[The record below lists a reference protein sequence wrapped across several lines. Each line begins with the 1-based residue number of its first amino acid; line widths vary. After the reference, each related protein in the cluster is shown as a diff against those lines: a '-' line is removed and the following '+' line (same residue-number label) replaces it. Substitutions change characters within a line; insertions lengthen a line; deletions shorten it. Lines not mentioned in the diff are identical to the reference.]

1 METTFSREQL
11 PSQPPP
17 TSTLS
22 TSLSTQ
28 TTQQR
33 SRNLRPFSIE
43 SLIATRPNSRSNCQ
57 NDSPRLTNTDLSA
70 MDLVNHRL
78 GVGTCGNNMA
88 AAVALGYPGLPLPLL
103 YNSWLPTLQ
112 AGLFLDQH
120 SHHITHPSAHDPAL
134 RPPSGLLPPLLVP
147 QGHPGG
153 VGPLSP
159 DSEASLSP
167 NIAHDLSGRGV
178 AGESD
183 RNNRNT

>member
-11 PSQPPP
+11 STQPQP

-22 TSLSTQ
+22 TPLSTQ
-28 TTQQR
+28 TSQQR

-43 SLIATRPNSRSNCQ
+43 SLIATRPNSRANCQ
-57 NDSPRLTNTDLSA
+57 NNDTTRITNTDLSA
-70 MDLVNHRL
+70 MDFVSHRL
-78 GVGTCGNNMA
+78 NMASAETCGNNMA
-88 AAVALGYPGLPLPLL
+88 AAVALGYPGGIGLPIPLL

-112 AGLFLDQH
+112 AGLFLDQQ
-120 SHHITHPSAHDPAL
+120 SHHITHPGAHDVTL
-134 RPPSGLLPPLLVP
+134 RAPSGLLPPLLVP
-147 QGHPGG
+147 QGPPGG

-178 AGESD
+178 AG
-183 RNNRNT
+183 R